1 MTKPKLALPIF
12 LLSLTLQAQGYCP
25 DVTKAPKCPS
35 SGTTLLDDTYPVQAF
50 VVSNAPFRPG
60 PAAIHVTRD
69 FIMNIFEA
77 YKPNETPDVILPLTT
92 DIEFNAVKAALKK
105 KLEDQKVPEKEI
117 ELRLN
122 KLTHY
127 RAPTYTWQQDWFES
141 FINPESGRP
150 VLRQM
155 QSYNRGV
162 NGPNAAQE
170 MASTTNCPIN
180 GGEPLKADYPTY
192 QEEDKFFSENPGA
205 TVVRGKS
212 FESGEMGG
220 NVEGAPGGLCLLGD
234 NIGNKMRADICG
246 DLKNVIEIKTSWL
259 SVGHVDEIFK
269 ILPTFYE
276 DGRPR
281 ECQFSLMVA
290 SPRKAL
296 ELMKDSSAKNRKFF
310 EHTPTYA
317 DAATQKQSD
326 SYRAQNSKN
335 LCHQY
340 NKKVK
345 EKVERLNPQ
354 NRNDINSKSVF
365 LKRLYERMSLY
376 ANETETSDERP
387 IRERKVLT
395 YEEKMQRDRDN
406 YLKEQAKYMR
416 EYRAK
421 YEAEEKAQQEA
432 LSACE
437 STYKEVLNHE
447 MLAIINED
455 QELKDLNELIQA
467 SIDEDV
473 KKTREAILARL
484 PQCQKYFNVI
494 EAPSLYEG
502 QGTVVDP
509 NTGKKTLLIPG
520 KVDSILPGP
529 TNGVVMNKNYL
540 VPDSENG
547 LFNDYLE
554 NEMAKRKIN
563 MKRINTW
570 EYAHMGKGNM
580 HCSSH
585 SIPYCSP
592 NK

>member
-1 MTKPKLALPIF
+1 MNKLLTAIPIF
-12 LLSLTLQAQGYCP
+12 FFSLNLYAQSYCP
-25 DVTKAPKCPS
+25 DVDKAPKCPT
-35 SGTTLLDDTYPVQAF
+35 SGSTLLDDTYPVQAF

-60 PAAIHVTRD
+60 PASVNVTRD
-69 FIMNIFEA
+69 FIMNIYDA
-77 YKPNETPDVILPLTT
+77 YKASETPDVILPLSS
-92 DIEFNAVKAALKK
+92 DVEFQAVKAALKK
-105 KLEDQKVPEKEI
+105 KLEEQKISSDDI

-122 KLTHY
+122 KLTHFQ
-127 RAPTYTWQQDWFES
+127 APTYTWQQDWFES
-141 FINPESGRP
+141 FVDQGTGRP
-150 VLRQM
+150 ALRQL
-155 QSYNRGV
+155 QSYERGT
-162 NGPNAAQE
+162 NGPTAAKQ
-170 MASTTNCPIN
+170 MAQTTSCPIV
-180 GGEPLKADYPTY
+180 GGEPLKADYASY
-192 QEEDKFFSENPGA
+192 EEEDKFFNENPDA
-205 TVVRGKS
+205 QFVAGKS
-212 FESGEMGG
+212 FGSAEMGG
-220 NVEGAPGGLCLLGD
+220 NIEGAPGGLCLLGD
-234 NIGNKMRADICG
+234 NMGKNMRADICG

-259 SVGHVDEIFK
+259 RVGHVDEIFK

-296 ELMKDSSAKNRKFF
+296 ELMKDNSAKGRKFF

-317 DAATQKQSD
+317 DSNLQKQSD
-326 SYRAQNSKN
+326 NLRALNSKK
-335 LCHQY
+335 LCLQY

-345 EKVERLNPQ
+345 EKVERLNPS
-354 NRNDINSKSVF
+354 NRNDAQSKSAF
-365 LKRLYERMSLY
+365 LRRLYNRINLL
-376 ANETETSDERP
+376 ANEIDIQDEKAP
-387 IRERKVLT
+387 LT
-395 YEEKMQRDRDN
+395 YEEKMRRDREN
-406 YLKEQAKYMR
+406 YKKESEKYMR
-416 EYRAK
+416 EFRAK
-421 YEAEEKAQQEA
+421 YEAEEKARLDA
-432 LSACE
+432 LSTCE

-447 MLAIINED
+447 ILDIVNED
-455 QELKDLNELIQA
+455 QDLKDLNQLIQA

-494 EAPSLYEG
+494 EAPSLFEG
-502 QGTVVDP
+502 QGTTVDP
-509 NTGKKTLLIPG
+509 KTGKKILLRPG
-520 KVDSILPGP
+520 QVDSILPGP
-529 TNGVVMNKNYL
+529 TNGVVMNKNYV

-554 NEMAKRKIN
+554 TEMAKRKIN